1 MRSSRH
7 KNAPRWSATSC
18 SPTDLLRSTIGAR
31 GLNFWVRN
39 GTRCASPAMVAD
51 QQGAFLC
58 REDLTFVGSSFFG
71 SYRICLLDVFVWIWN
86 STFEVILYV
95 ERLLDKSHSILNSEN
110 YVFRV
115 SGYIGVIL
123 VVSLIQYNQ
132 PLWGNLSGI
141 CEKGWSQQTCLQKL
155 YK

>member
-1 MRSSRH
+1 MV
-7 KNAPRWSATSC
+7 
-18 SPTDLLRSTIGAR
+18 LRSKSVGEQD
-31 GLNFWVRN
+31 
-39 GTRCASPAMVAD
+39 VAD

-71 SYRICLLDVFVWIWN
+71 RDSICLLDVYVWIWN

-95 ERLLDKSHSILNSEN
+95 EELSDKSQSILNSNN

-115 SGYIGVIL
+115 LRYIGVIL

-132 PLWGNLSGI
+132 PF
-141 CEKGWSQQTCLQKL
+141 
-155 YK
+155 